1 MDTGVDSSK
10 NVLYEVGEF
19 IGNEIADAVAKSND
33 DNIDSDS
40 MLE

>member
-19 IGNEIADAVAKSND
+19 IGNEITDALAKSND
-33 DNIDSDS
+33 DNIDSDN